1 MQNNF
6 INIRKFSFLLNKI
19 VILIPCLVLIG
30 WQFNI
35 GLLKNILPELLAM
48 NPFTAVLF
56 ILSGISLYLIHEE
69 NADKTINMG
78 KYVGLTIVFIALV
91 RVLGFNKNLDIGIDQ
106 VLFGNKLE
114 GNRITPHT
122 TVNFILIGISLFLS
136 GNRKKYGY
144 ILSQSIAFLAFIVS
158 LLAIIGYLYA
168 ASSLN
173 HTSVYISMAI
183 YSAITFTFLTMG
195 IFLSR
200 YRYGFAGVI
209 MRKNAGGAIVRKLLP
224 IGITVP
230 ILIGLLIVEGQRFK
244 LFDPE
249 VDFAL
254 GIILIISIFALLMW
268 WTAKSLN
275 KSDDERKKAEL
286 QLNRAKDDHAANEII
301 YRNLIENAGVVMYT
315 ISLNGLVTFTSSK
328 AFQLTGYS
336 MTELIGMHFSELTD
350 AEWLVRVKEKYKW
363 QVKNNIQ
370 ETHIEF
376 YMRTKYGDKKWVEQ
390 SAVLIKENDLPVGFQ
405 CIVKD
410 ISERKEME
418 EVLRNYEVELVQNQ
432 ERLQSILD
440 NATSLMYIKDL
451 DGKYLLTNKQFKE
464 TLQLNDTIVIGK
476 TDFELT
482 DRRRAQH
489 FKDTDEEVIRT
500 CKPVELEETL
510 EMDDGI
516 HNILIV
522 KFPLLDAQDNIY
534 GISGI
539 GTDIT
544 ERVRYQEELIEA
556 RKIAEDAKKLQEQF
570 LANMSHEIR
579 TPMNGIQGMTD
590 LLLET
595 QLTDEQNDFATT
607 IKRSSDNLLVIVN
620 DILDFSKIQ
629 AGKLIIEK
637 IDFKLNEV
645 VENIKAIFKHRLH
658 QKGLT
663 LELIVDEAVPASLN
677 GDPYRLNQILV
688 NLVGN
693 AIKFTHKGGIHIS
706 ISIQKTAAKEIFL
719 NFAITD
725 TGIGI
730 ETDKINKIFESFTQ
744 ASAETSRKYGGTG
757 LGLAITKQLLELQ
770 RGVISVKSKINSGTT
785 FQFSI
790 PYNYSKTNNS
800 LLITGRDVKNYHSL
814 FNGKKFLVA
823 EDNEINQKVIR
834 QVLQKAGGTVDIAN
848 NGLEAVSFLQQSN
861 GYDLIIMDLQMPEMD
876 GYAATKY
883 IRNVMNLSIPIIAMT
898 ASALKGEKS
907 KCIEIGMNDYL
918 SKPFDFYFLYERISL
933 LLGDIPGGEP
943 VVAIIEKSRSE
954 NLFDLSLLEEMND
967 NEYLSEI
974 LTIFLGNTPNELNEL
989 KSASIAGQF
998 DVVYKIAHKL
1008 KGSTGLFQATFL
1020 SDVLERIENTA
1031 RGGKND
1037 ALPMLV
1043 GLANEEYKRIEIP
1056 LKEHLKKIQGLRV
1069 TM

>member
-1 MQNNF
+1 M
-6 INIRKFSFLLNKI
+6 
-19 VILIPCLVLIG
+19 
-30 WQFNI
+30 
-35 GLLKNILPELLAM
+35 
-48 NPFTAVLF
+48 
-56 ILSGISLYLIHEE
+56 
-69 NADKTINMG
+69 
-78 KYVGLTIVFIALV
+78 
-91 RVLGFNKNLDIGIDQ
+91 
-106 VLFGNKLE
+106 
-114 GNRITPHT
+114 
-122 TVNFILIGISLFLS
+122 
-136 GNRKKYGY
+136 
-144 ILSQSIAFLAFIVS
+144 AFLAFIVS

-173 HTSVYISMAI
+173 YTSVYISMAI
-183 YSAITFTFLTMG
+183 HSAITFTFLTTG

-200 YRYGFAGVI
+200 HRYGFAGVI

-224 IGITVP
+224 FGITVP
-230 ILIGLLIVEGQRFK
+230 ILVGLLIVEGQRFK

-268 WTAKSLN
+268 LTAKSLN

-286 QLNRAKDDHAANEII
+286 QLIYAKDDHAANEII
-301 YRNLIENAGVVMYT
+301 YRNLIENSGVVMYT
-315 ISLNGLVTFTSSK
+315 ISLNGLITFTSSK

-336 MTELIGMHFSELTD
+336 MKELIGMHFSELTD
-350 AEWLVRVKEKYKW
+350 AAWLGTVKEKYKW

-370 ETHIEF
+370 ETLIEF

-390 SAVLIKENDLPVGFQ
+390 SAVLIIEDNLPVGFQ

-418 EVLRNYEVELVQNQ
+418 EVLRKYEVELVQNQ

-464 TLQLNDTIVIGK
+464 TLNLNDTIVIGK

-482 DRRRAQH
+482 DSRRAQH
-489 FKDTDEEVIRT
+489 FKDTDDEVIRS

-510 EMDDGI
+510 EMDDGT

-522 KFPLLDAQDNIY
+522 KFPLLDAQNNIY

-556 RKIAEDAKKLQEQF
+556 KKIAEDAKKLQEQF

-629 AGKLIIEK
+629 AGKLTIEK
-637 IDFKLNEV
+637 IDFKLSEV
-645 VENIKAIFKHRLH
+645 VENIKAIFRHHLH

-663 LELIVDEAVPASLN
+663 LELIVDEAVPATLN

-719 NFAITD
+719 NFAIAD

-730 ETDKINKIFESFTQ
+730 ETDKIDKIFESFTQ
-744 ASAETSRKYGGTG
+744 ANAETSRKYGGTG

-770 RGVISVKSKINSGTT
+770 RGVISVTSNINSGTT

-800 LLITGRDVKNYHSL
+800 SFITGKDVKNYRSL
-814 FNGKKFLVA
+814 FNGKKFLIA

-848 NGLEAVSFLQQSN
+848 NGLEAVSFLKQSN
-861 GYDLIIMDLQMPEMD
+861 DYDLIIMDLQMPEMD
-876 GYAATKY
+876 GYEATKY

-907 KCIEIGMNDYL
+907 KCIAIGMNDYL
-918 SKPFDFYFLYERISL
+918 SKPFDFYFLYKRISL
-933 LLGDIPGGEP
+933 LLGEIPVSEP
-943 VVAIIEKSRSE
+943 VVAIIEKSGNE

-967 NEYLSEI
+967 NEYLLEM
-974 LTIFLGNTPNELNEL
+974 LTIFLSNTPIELNEL
-989 KSASIAGQF
+989 NRACLASQF
-998 DVVYKIAHKL
+998 DAVYKMAHKL
-1008 KGSTGLFQATFL
+1008 KGSTGVFQANFL
-1020 SDVLERIENTA
+1020 SDVLEKIENTA
-1031 RGGKND
+1031 RAGKND
-1037 ALPMLV
+1037 GLPMLV
-1043 GLANEEYKRIEIP
+1043 GLANEEYKKIEIP
-1056 LKEHLKKIQGLRV
+1056 LKEHLKKIQARLRV
-1069 TM
+1069 VV